1 MIRDDV
7 GSRQSTQDRKWRRVL
22 PPSALVLAGMVAL
35 VLGGLVISLLLGG
48 RLGILGIYAGIG
60 LIGVVIMADLLL
72 LRQNELAVLLVIAVQ
87 LYVDWFWG
95 LHIVSVTMALA
106 LLAIFFLARSP
117 QHPWARPRVL
127 WLWALYLAL
136 ALFPAIRGA
145 TNAYD
150 TAFYYPNIVF
160 GALILFWLGTV
171 IARDV
176 ASVRRFFN
184 ILAAFS
190 TLLAVLTLIQATTG
204 T

>member
-22 PPSALVLAGMVAL
+22 PSSALVLAGMVAL

-72 LRQNELAVLLVIAVQ
+72 LRQNELAVMLVVAVQ
-87 LYVDWFWG
+87 LEVDFYWG
-95 LHIVSVTMALA
+95 LHIVSVTIALA
-106 LLAIFFLARSP
+106 LLVIFFLARSP
-117 QHPWARPRVL
+117 RRPGAEPRVL

-136 ALFPAIRGA
+136 AIFPTIRGA

-150 TAFYYPNIVF
+150 TPSYYAN
-160 GALILFWLGTV
+160 
-171 IARDV
+171 
-176 ASVRRFFN
+176 
-184 ILAAFS
+184 
-190 TLLAVLTLIQATTG
+190 
-204 T
+204 